1 MKIEI
6 ISGSPRH
13 NSTTNRLALFLEKE
27 LKENTE
33 HEVGLIDVRQYA
45 MPGVQKVFTS
55 VEDTPDKYKELATR
69 MFNADAYIIVTPEYN
84 GSYSPAMQNMFDHF
98 PKQHR
103 KVFGIATASPGAL
116 GGVRAA
122 MQLQQFIMALF
133 GIASPYMLLTP
144 HIDKKFDV
152 DGNLVDGTF
161 QKSIDVF
168 LSEFL
173 WLAERLTMEK
183 VTA

>member
-1 MKIEI
+1 
-6 ISGSPRH
+6 
-13 NSTTNRLALFLEKE
+13 
-27 LKENTE
+27 
-33 HEVGLIDVRQYA
+33 
-45 MPGVQKVFTS
+45 
-55 VEDTPDKYKELATR
+55 
-69 MFNADAYIIVTPEYN
+69 
-84 GSYSPAMQNMFDHF
+84 
-98 PKQHR
+98 
-103 KVFGIATASPGAL
+103 
-116 GGVRAA
+116 VRAA